1 MISCLIA
8 EAVDSKWVDALN
20 VNDRG
25 VNFMMVM
32 VMLFM
37 VEGREKLA

>member
-1 MISCLIA
+1 MIA
-8 EAVDSKWVDALN
+8 EAVDSKWVDAFN
-20 VNDRG
+20 VNDMG